1 MAEGFQFQLR
11 LSAQFCIDLAAL
23 ISSSRMTADI
33 DNNQVA
39 RSQTIFN
46 AVWIAHGQQGEEN
59 ATDYYLQPVSSHERL
74 ITQGQISIN
83 NSKKRVLC

>member
-1 MAEGFQFQLR
+1 MALPVRERELMAEGFQFQLR
-11 LSAQFCIDLAAL
+11 LFAQFCMDLAAL

-46 AVWIAHGQQGEEN
+46 AVWIGHHGQQGEEN
-59 ATDYYLQPVSSHERL
+59 ATDYTFNP
-74 ITQGQISIN
+74 
-83 NSKKRVLC
+83 